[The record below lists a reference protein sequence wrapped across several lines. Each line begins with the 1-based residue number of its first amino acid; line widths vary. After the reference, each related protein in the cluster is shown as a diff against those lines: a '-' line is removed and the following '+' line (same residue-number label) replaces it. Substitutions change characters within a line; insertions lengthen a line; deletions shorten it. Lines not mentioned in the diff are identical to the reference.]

1 MGSSRI
7 SLRVSSTRLIS
18 VSARTNKNDH
28 IFFGYYILIS
38 SCNRLYLEIICSKR
52 LILFRS
58 IKFIVCCIMLSKK
71 KEGDR
76 FAKVLTTLQTEKI
89 EKWEPPKLPK
99 LPSAQTSFLQDYS
112 IRSDKS
118 TKYGSQPEARSTTQM
133 DESRALKY
141 LMGQPEVLIN
151 KQVVKV
157 KTEIVPTSNGMRFII
172 LVGTTMINLSWL
184 HSVK

>member
-1 MGSSRI
+1 
-7 SLRVSSTRLIS
+7 
-18 VSARTNKNDH
+18 
-28 IFFGYYILIS
+28 
-38 SCNRLYLEIICSKR
+38 
-52 LILFRS
+52 
-58 IKFIVCCIMLSKK
+58 MLSKK

-89 EKWEPPKLPK
+89 EKSEPPK

>member
-7 SLRVSSTRLIS
+7 SLQVSSTRLIS

-38 SCNRLYLEIICSKR
+38 SCSRLYLEIICSKR

-76 FAKVLTTLQTEKI
+76 FAKVLTKLQTEKI
-89 EKWEPPKLPK
+89 EKSEPPK

-133 DESRALKY
+133 DESRALKC

-172 LVGTTMINLSWL
+172 LVGATMINLSWL